1 MTVVSVNGIKL
12 LLELI
17 TKGGVSVIS
26 RFFLVSTLLAAVG
39 LITAAQQQP
48 TAVAVQ
54 TPVPNSSNIQKVRE
68 TESDERY
75 RIGPGDLLDI
85 RVFRRP
91 ELSRDAVRVDARGV
105 IRMPLIKDEIGAA
118 CRTEGELEKEIET
131 AYRKYLLD
139 PQVSVFVKDFQ
150 SQPVA
155 VVGAVKAP
163 GRFIL
168 QRRVHLLEL
177 LSFVGGASDTAGR
190 TIQVIHADQ
199 TLSCNPPDST
209 NTDGARATGVNF
221 YELSATLQG
230 DPSANPFVQQGDI
243 ITVPQADQALV
254 VGNVLKPSAV
264 SLKDPITLTRAI
276 ALAGGLLPDTNR
288 ERVRIV
294 RQSGETTTTDIYVNL
309 KAVAKRQVEDPILK
323 PNDIVE
329 ISQIT
334 GGVKVLKDMLRTMVP
349 TAASLP
355 IRVIP
360 AGGIRY

>member
-1 MTVVSVNGIKL
+1 
-12 LLELI
+12 
-17 TKGGVSVIS
+17 
-26 RFFLVSTLLAAVG
+26 
-39 LITAAQQQP
+39 
-48 TAVAVQ
+48 
-54 TPVPNSSNIQKVRE
+54 
-68 TESDERY
+68 
-75 RIGPGDLLDI
+75 
-85 RVFRRP
+85 
-91 ELSRDAVRVDARGV
+91 
-105 IRMPLIKDEIGAA
+105 MPLIKDEIGAA

-131 AYRKYLLD
+131 SYRKYLLD

-209 NTDGARATGVNF
+209 SADARATGVNF
-221 YELSATLQG
+221 YELNATLQG

-254 VGNVLKPSAV
+254 VGNVLKPSAI
-264 SLKDPITLTRAI
+264 SLKDTITLTRAI

-294 RQSGETTTTDIYVNL
+294 RQSGEITTTDIYVNL
-309 KAVAKRQVEDPILK
+309 KAVAKRQVEDPVLK

-329 ISQIT
+329 LSPIT
-334 GGVKVLKDMLRTMVP
+334 GGVKVLKDMLRTLVP

-360 AGGIRY
+360 ARY

>member
-1 MTVVSVNGIKL
+1 M
-12 LLELI
+12 
-17 TKGGVSVIS
+17 IS
-26 RFFLVSTLLAAVG
+26 RLYLPMALLVTCPAL
-39 LITAAQQQP
+39 TFAQQRP
-48 TAVAVQ
+48 IEVSSQ
-54 TPVPNSSNIQKVRE
+54 TPAPAATASPTSPE
-68 TESDERY
+68 GESDERY

-85 RVFRRP
+85 RVFRHP

-105 IRMPLIKDEIGAA
+105 IRMPLVKGEIEAA

-131 AYRKYLLD
+131 NYRKYLLE

-168 QRRVHLLEL
+168 QRRVRLLEL
-177 LSFVGGASDTAGR
+177 LSFVGGASDLAGR
-190 TIQVIHADQ
+190 TVQVIHADAV
-199 TLSCNPPDST
+199 LSCDPPGPT
-209 NTDGARATGVNF
+209 NAGGARATGVNF
-221 YELSATLQG
+221 YQLAATLQG
-230 DPSANPFVQQGDI
+230 DPLANPYVQQGDI
-243 ITVPQADQALV
+243 ITIPPADQVLV
-254 VGNVLKPSAV
+254 VGNVIKPSAIP
-264 SLKDPITLTRAI
+264 LKEPVTLTRAI

-294 RQSGETTTTDIYVNL
+294 RQTGEASTTDIYVNL
-309 KAVAKRQVEDPILK
+309 KAVDKRQAEDPLLK

-329 ISQIT
+329 VSQIT
-334 GGVKVLKDMLRTMVP
+334 GGLKVLKDLLRTMVP

-360 AGGIRY
+360 RGVMY